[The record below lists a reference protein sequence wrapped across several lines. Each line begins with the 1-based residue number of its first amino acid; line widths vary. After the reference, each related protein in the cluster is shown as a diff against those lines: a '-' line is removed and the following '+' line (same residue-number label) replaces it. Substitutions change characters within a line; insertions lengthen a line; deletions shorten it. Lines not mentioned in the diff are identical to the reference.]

1 MSETE
6 LCSFCNETK
15 ETIPNI
21 LHSCRYASNIWIH
34 YRENLKNKC
43 AIEVNTS
50 IENILFGATD
60 IGIETKR
67 AVNTTILLIM
77 RYLYV
82 RDVRKLS
89 HLKKEVWNF

>member
-1 MSETE
+1 M
-6 LCSFCNETK
+6 
-15 ETIPNI
+15 
-21 LHSCRYASNIWIH
+21 
-34 YRENLKNKC
+34 
-43 AIEVNTS
+43 NTS
-50 IENILFGATD
+50 IETILFGATD

-67 AVNTTILLIM
+67 AVNIIILLIM